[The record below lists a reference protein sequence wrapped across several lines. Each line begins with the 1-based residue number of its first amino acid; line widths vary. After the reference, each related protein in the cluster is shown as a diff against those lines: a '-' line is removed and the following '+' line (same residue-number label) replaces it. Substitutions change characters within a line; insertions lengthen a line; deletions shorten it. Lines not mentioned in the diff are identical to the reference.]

1 MQKAEGEQMER
12 DHLAK
17 ADQKILFMHRCM
29 MISFFFFFGM
39 VMGA

>member
-17 ADQKILFMHRCM
+17 ADQKIMFMHGCM
-29 MISFFFFFGM
+29 MISFFFFGM